1 MKKIYLLWMAFLTL
15 SIMMP
20 KMLFA
25 GTSNADVPDFV
36 EIGGG
41 NVFYKNNQIES
52 DSGIRYFYSARNLNV
67 DISND
72 YVARYIRL
80 LTGNYNFVQT
90 GYDKKKFNSKRLQ
103 ATRHSETWKFR
114 YTGSKKVWSLG
125 DGNHIELRRI
135 RNTEDKTA
143 SFEVK
148 VAKGLSF
155 AGNYASPRASSNGG
169 KQTCSA
175 CGGSGSCSICGG
187 NGYYSVGGYSQPCGA
202 CLTSGKCSDCN
213 GTGEV

>member
-1 MKKIYLLWMAFLTL
+1 MLIAFLTL
-15 SIMMP
+15 SIMP
-20 KMLFA
+20 KMLLA

-41 NVFYKNNQIES
+41 SVFYNKNQVEG
-52 DSGIRYFYSARNLNV
+52 DAGTRYFYRASSLNA
-67 DISND
+67 DMSND
-72 YVARYIRL
+72 YIAKYIRL

-90 GYDKKKFNSKRLQ
+90 SYEKKKFNSKRLQ

-114 YTGSKKVWSLG
+114 YTGSKNVWSLV

-143 SFEVK
+143 TFEVK
-148 VAKGLSF
+148 VAKGLTF
-155 AGNYASPRASSNGG
+155 AGNYTSARSSNNGE
-169 KQTCSA
+169 KQTCGA
-175 CGGSGSCSICGG
+175 CGGSGRCSICGG
-187 NGYYSVGGYSQPCGA
+187 SGYYRVGSDYNQPCGA
-202 CLTSGKCSDCN
+202 CFTSGKCSDCN